1 MENDIKEI
9 GNRTNNDLLT
19 KSTLLLVD
27 IKKTID
33 EKKDKNREDLD
44 KQYNEFD
51 EQYNKFKKL
60 CNFYLNISLEH
71 SEDKYRKLNDK

>member
-44 KQYNEFD
+44 K
-51 EQYNKFKKL
+51 
-60 CNFYLNISLEH
+60 
-71 SEDKYRKLNDK
+71 